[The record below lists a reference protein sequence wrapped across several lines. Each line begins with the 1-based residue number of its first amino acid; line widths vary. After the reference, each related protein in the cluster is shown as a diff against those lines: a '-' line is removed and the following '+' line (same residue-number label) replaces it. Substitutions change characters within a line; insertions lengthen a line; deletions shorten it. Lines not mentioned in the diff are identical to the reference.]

1 MHKILAFFLLCFA
14 ACSIDSSTVPDVGMM
29 LASDGA
35 TSAPRDGGVGGRI
48 SVPQYR
54 VDGVSLTQLTFYD
67 RTLDTYCFPRKTTAG
82 LRCVPSGVLL
92 LNYADAGCT
101 QLAGTSATCQSVSY
115 GIVADALINA
125 CDQGNYRTFR
135 LRKLTQANYYGKSGA
150 TCVALPL
157 PANTALYAAD
167 TEIDPTTFAE
177 AVEVR

>member
-14 ACSIDSSTVPDVGMM
+14 ACAIDSGAVPDVGMM

-35 TSAPRDGGVGGRI
+35 VSAPRDGGTGGRI

-54 VDGVSLTQLTFYD
+54 VDGVPLTQLTFYD
-67 RTLDTYCFPRKTTAG
+67 RTLDTNCFPRKTTAG
-82 LRCVPSGVLL
+82 LRCVPGGVFLL
-92 LNYADAGCT
+92 SYADAGCT
-101 QLAGTSATCQSVSY
+101 QPAGTHPSCQVVTY
-115 GIVADALINA
+115 GTTADMPANA

-135 LRKLTQANYYGKSGA
+135 LRKLTQANYYSKSGA

-157 PANTALYAAD
+157 PANTSLYAAD

>member
-1 MHKILAFFLLCFA
+1 MHKILALFLLCLA
-14 ACSIDSSTVPDVGMM
+14 ACSIDSGTAPDAGMM

-35 TSAPRDGGVGGRI
+35 VSAPRDSGTGGRI

-54 VDGVSLTQLTFYD
+54 VENASLSQFTFYD
-67 RTLDTYCFPRKTTAG
+67 QTLNTNCFPRKTTAG
-82 LRCVPSGVLL
+82 LRCVPSGVPL

-101 QLAGTSATCQSVSY
+101 QLAGTLTSCSIVTY
-115 GIVADALINA
+115 GLAADTPTNA
-125 CDQGNYRTFR
+125 CDQGNYHTFR

-157 PANTALYAAD
+157 PANTSLYAAD